1 VRTQIPFNRLKRE
14 ELDIIDEIA
23 TRALDLARDANVR
36 IKKQEIVMDI
46 AACHLVACPLDLY
59 RMLVADAGNFG
70 HDVFGIRKHLNRESL
85 QMMDCFIPRFA
96 RVA

>member
-1 VRTQIPFNRLKRE
+1 MRTQIPFNRLKRE

-23 TRALDLARDANVR
+23 TRALDIANDANVR

-59 RMLVADAGNFG
+59 RMLVADPSNFA